1 MFAATQ
7 TWAHHIRLV
16 LERVRDWWPE
26 VSAAAFGL
34 AGFVAF
40 CGLPIS
46 LRQRRHCCWACV
58 SSSSPGSGRDPGRAR
73 CEHRWPRV
81 VADEIES
88 AGTTTLFI
96 VGHNRNLDGWKQ
108 RSSQGSVQLLGP
120 RTDPGRS
127 LARQFWSVRAPD
139 WPAYIGA
146 PARDHVSS
154 RSADCLGT
162 RGRSDIDR

>member
-46 LRQRRHCCWACV
+46 LRQRRHSCWACV
-58 SSSSPGSGRDPGRAR
+58 SSSLTGLR
-73 CEHRWPRV
+73 
-81 VADEIES
+81 
-88 AGTTTLFI
+88 
-96 VGHNRNLDGWKQ
+96 Q
-108 RSSQGSVQLLGP
+108 RS
-120 RTDPGRS
+120 
-127 LARQFWSVRAPD
+127 W
-139 WPAYIGA
+139 
-146 PARDHVSS
+146 
-154 RSADCLGT
+154 
-162 RGRSDIDR
+162 